1 VRQLTRQAQAQE
13 EEEGEEYPLIVT
25 RPHRGK
31 QQEFV
36 PSRTQRVSTFSPG
49 TRDEALAVERARR
62 RAKAAAQELGLDV
75 LEVVRTEYERASGKA
90 APPGRWGN
98 DIDWLQKKISECG
111 GNPHVTAPSPRRSS
125 QVDMSLTLQ
134 SPTPD
139 VSLKTE
145 PVVLH
150 QTSSIAVDVGHNR
163 KIAQIDCWSRLL
175 RISVAR
181 TVPATKGEGAEGD
194 AGCTNGGGGILC
206 FTLTY
211 HLGSMGL
218 G

>member
-1 VRQLTRQAQAQE
+1 MDCYSDLNHSHNENLRLHLNHNRNHNHNLNLLLSNLKNPAAGTPITLEDRALQELEVRQLTRQAQAQE

-111 GNPHVTAPSPRRSS
+111 GNPHVCDS
-125 QVDMSLTLQ
+125 
-134 SPTPD
+134 
-139 VSLKTE
+139 
-145 PVVLH
+145 
-150 QTSSIAVDVGHNR
+150 
-163 KIAQIDCWSRLL
+163 
-175 RISVAR
+175 SVAHGGR
-181 TVPATKGEGAEGD
+181 GD
-194 AGCTNGGGGILC
+194 AGP
-206 FTLTY
+206 
-211 HLGSMGL
+211 LGRN
-218 G
+218 